1 MKGIDVKEK
10 LQKNKYSLKEIA
22 DLMGE
27 TPQNFQAMFKV
38 EDIKT
43 GVLERIA
50 KAIGKDILFFFDDI
64 DMSDYQ
70 YNNQLDEII
79 GGQINYIQF
88 YAVSILFHL
97 RKINEFT
104 GGKKFD
110 NRQFKKEEAYAEQ
123 FHADFEEPFY
133 KKYSTQEKLVFIKEL
148 NAAIKNY
155 FDNMFVISR
164 DIHNRLY
171 LSPKEK

>member
-1 MKGIDVKEK
+1 MKGIDVKER
-10 LQKNKYSLKEIA
+10 LQKNRYSLKEIA

-50 KAIGKDILFFFDDI
+50 KAIGKDILFFFDNI
-64 DMSDYQ
+64 DVSDYQ
-70 YNNQLDEII
+70 YSNQLDEII
-79 GGQINYIQF
+79 GVQINSVQF
-88 YAVSILFHL
+88 YAVSILYHM
-97 RKINEFT
+97 RHINEFT

-110 NRQFKKEEAYAEQ
+110 NKQFQKEETYAEQ
-123 FHADFEEPFY
+123 FHTDFEEPFY
-133 KKYSTQEKLVFIKEL
+133 KNYSTQEKLVLIKEL

-164 DIHNRLY
+164 DIHNRIY
-171 LSPKEK
+171 MSQKEK